1 MAGGR
6 PSEFNKKWN
15 NEDGLLRIAGW
26 ARNGLTN
33 EQIADNMG
41 IGLSTL
47 YEWQK
52 RYTEFAD
59 ALKNSKEVV
68 DLHVENALHKRAIGY
83 TYVECTELLDRETGK
98 LVLVKRVTKHMPS
111 DTTAQIFWLKNRK
124 PDDWRDVKR
133 TDTDDERLLEKVD
146 ALLSGIPQKLT
157 GDNNETDD

>member
-68 DLHVENALHKRAIGY
+68 DLHVENALHKRAIAFG
-83 TYVECTELLDRETGK
+83 
-98 LVLVKRVTKHMPS
+98 
-111 DTTAQIFWLKNRK
+111 
-124 PDDWRDVKR
+124 WR
-133 TDTDDERLLEKVD
+133 
-146 ALLSGIPQKLT
+146 
-157 GDNNETDD
+157 